1 MIDVVYSIQKKNFT
15 YCTFISYLFQ
25 QHLIPCLYIQNI
37 KVKKLKWFMN
47 GLKCP
52 FEVYPPPLNSHAL
65 GVDCVNTMKEN
76 DKMQIKGHKNK
87 EQRKICKIDK
97 EYRIIG
103 CENRKN
109 HRE

>member
-1 MIDVVYSIQKKNFT
+1 MVHEWAKMSFWSI
-15 YCTFISYLFQ
+15 
-25 QHLIPCLYIQNI
+25 
-37 KVKKLKWFMN
+37 
-47 GLKCP
+47 
-52 FEVYPPPLNSHAL
+52 PPPLNSHAP

-76 DKMQIKGHKNK
+76 DKMQIKGHKNE